1 MNSELEIL
9 LPVYNEVKYLE
20 KLLSGIH
27 KSINKKIKYSFL
39 ICEDGSTDGTKELI
53 KKLKKKYNIK
63 LITGKNRKGFSKAVQ
78 DGLKNANSEYVL
90 MMDSDGQCDF
100 KKILE
105 FWKHRKNYDSINAY
119 RIRRKDFAYRRVFSS
134 VCYFIYN
141 ILFQVP
147 LKDPSFTFIMVNKK
161 VYKSLNNYKV
171 QCPDGFSWEFNAR
184 SKMKGF
190 NFKNIPMTHKK
201 RPFGDTKIYTY
212 SNLPR
217 IAYRHFVG
225 MIKIKFFFG

>member
-1 MNSELEIL
+1 MKSELEIL

-27 KSINKKIKYSFL
+27 KSINKKIRYNFL

-53 KKLKKKYNIK
+53 QKLINKYKIK
-63 LITGKNRKGFSKAVQ
+63 LITGTKRKGFSKAVQ
-78 DGLKNANSEYVL
+78 DGLKNAKSEYVL

-105 FWKHRKNYDSINAY
+105 FWKYRKDYDSINAY
-119 RIRRKDFAYRRVFSS
+119 RVKRRDFAYRRVFSS
-134 VCYFIYN
+134 ICYFIYN
-141 ILFQVP
+141 IFFQVP

-171 QCPDGFSWEFNAR
+171 RCPDGFSWEFNAR
-184 SKMKGF
+184 SKMKGY
-190 NFKNIPMTHKK
+190 NFKDIPMTHKK
-201 RPFGDTKIYTY
+201 RPFGETKIYTY

-217 IAYRHFVG
+217 IAYRHLIG
-225 MIKIKFFFG
+225 MIKIRFFCG

>member
-27 KSINKKIKYSFL
+27 KSINKKIKYNFL

-105 FWKHRKNYDSINAY
+105 LIILLLS
-119 RIRRKDFAYRRVFSS
+119 
-134 VCYFIYN
+134 CY
-141 ILFQVP
+141 
-147 LKDPSFTFIMVNKK
+147 NK
-161 VYKSLNNYKV
+161 
-171 QCPDGFSWEFNAR
+171 
-184 SKMKGF
+184 
-190 NFKNIPMTHKK
+190 
-201 RPFGDTKIYTY
+201 TKIYKVY
-212 SNLPR
+212 
-217 IAYRHFVG
+217 IF
-225 MIKIKFFFG
+225 IF

>member
-27 KSINKKIKYSFL
+27 KSINKKIKYNFL

-53 KKLKKKYNIK
+53 NKLKKKYKIK
-63 LITGKNRKGFSKAVQ
+63 LITGKKRKGFSKAVQ
-78 DGLKNANSEYVL
+78 DGLKKATSDYVL

-105 FWKHRKNYDSINAY
+105 FWRYRKDYDSINAY
-119 RIRRKDFAYRRVFSS
+119 RISRKDFAYRRVFSS

-147 LKDPSFTFIMVNKK
+147 LKDPSFTFIMVKKK

-190 NFKNIPMTHKK
+190 KFKNIPMTHKK

-217 IAYRHFVG
+217 IALRHFTG